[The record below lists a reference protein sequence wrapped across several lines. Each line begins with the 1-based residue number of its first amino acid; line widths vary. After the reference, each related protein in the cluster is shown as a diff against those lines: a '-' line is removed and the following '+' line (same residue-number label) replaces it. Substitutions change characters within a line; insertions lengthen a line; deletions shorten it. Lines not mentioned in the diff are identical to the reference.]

1 VEVDGDYELAR
12 VDRVRE
18 ETKRGSEGRRMGT
31 SGDREG

>member
-1 VEVDGDYELAR
+1 MVITR

-18 ETKRGSEGRRMGT
+18 ETKRGSEERRMGT